1 MQKESR
7 LLGHVHLYLPPLK
20 TNTKINTKGIT
31 FSVSF
36 VLPTLLF
43 YHIM

>member
-20 TNTKINTKGIT
+20 TNTKGIT
-31 FSVSF
+31 FSVLF
-36 VLPTLLF
+36 VLPSLLF